1 MDITIIS
8 KRYAK
13 ALFDLALEL
22 NKPDRIKRDIE
33 LVRTVTIEN
42 PEFRRL
48 LQNPIVEAGK
58 KNKILTGIFKQHL
71 DELTL
76 RFLSLLTRKERAVYL
91 DQICLSFLKIYK
103 EYNNI
108 ITVTLSAPFKMD
120 RAMVERILKLFE
132 EKTHKTIELVEI
144 EDKNLLGGFIIAM
157 DDMKFNA
164 SLKTKIAELSQLF
177 DVNLYIRE
185 I

>member
-76 RFLSLLTRKERAVYL
+76 R
-91 DQICLSFLKIYK
+91 
-103 EYNNI
+103 
-108 ITVTLSAPFKMD
+108 
-120 RAMVERILKLFE
+120 
-132 EKTHKTIELVEI
+132 
-144 EDKNLLGGFIIAM
+144 
-157 DDMKFNA
+157 
-164 SLKTKIAELSQLF
+164 
-177 DVNLYIRE
+177 
-185 I
+185 